1 MFSFHDAQKN
11 HIKQF
16 FNAYLPQG
24 RISVIVASMTYAN
37 RRSGQAAQALISK
50 SKDVGRRRAAC
61 PAPRRTAIRK
71 AMEHRAN
78 HGLVALRRILQATQ
92 VSARTLAR
100 ETGLTVHQLVALE
113 VMAEVGEAT
122 PTTIARRIGIAQA
135 TATALI
141 EKLRLRGLVTRRRG
155 ESDKRQI
162 WIALTEDGRAL
173 LEAAPDPLH
182 QRFAARF
189 DRLKD
194 WEQAML
200 VASLERVADL
210 LDAPEEEDAPVLH
223 AAALDPAA
231 GEYHSDG

>member
-1 MFSFHDAQKN
+1 MRNIDSIYPTEPRD
-11 HIKQF
+11 IVP
-16 FNAYLPQG
+16 LPKDY
-24 RISVIVASMTYAN
+24 RASGMACP
-37 RRSGQAAQALISK
+37 
-50 SKDVGRRRAAC
+50 DRRRAA
-61 PAPRRTAIRK
+61 IRK
-71 AMEHRAN
+71 VMEHRAN
-78 HGLVALRRILQATQ
+78 HGLLALRRILQATQ
-92 VSARTLAR
+92 LSARTLAR

-141 EKLRLRGLVTRRRG
+141 EKLRLGGLVTRRRG

-162 WIALTEDGRAL
+162 WVALTEEGRAL

-182 QRFAARF
+182 QRFATRF
-189 DRLKD
+189 ERLRD

-231 GEYHSDG
+231 DDYHSN